1 MLGSLASLYNG
12 NTSNRVYQPP
22 GNSWMSNAI
31 NESGGGIAGAQAVA
45 MQLYDSSQQRY
56 PLLQQLQAL
65 LGVTTDPAER
75 ETLIARI
82 GMEQAYIQNAQV
94 QAQALGNYMQAEL
107 ANRDQ
112 RGEERLQK
120 SIDNA
125 LQDAVA
131 HGVWPANAPGPQG

>member
-1 MLGSLASLYNG
+1 
-12 NTSNRVYQPP
+12 
-22 GNSWMSNAI
+22 
-31 NESGGGIAGAQAVA
+31 VA